1 VNDLALWLLP
11 IAAVCSWRW
20 SKLVSAALGAALAAW
35 LVYRY
40 AWPWEGLRWVSAVT
54 GLAGAVELGRR
65 ARLRRLQCH
74 TTTRIGVPVFM
85 WQTYKAGRPDLLAAL
100 LVGSAVSDAL
110 AYRVFVGR
118 GLWVMAAAQ
127 IGWLA
132 AMIAVS
138 LWPTRRVPC
147 SNG

>member
-1 VNDLALWLLP
+1 MSHLAILLLP
-11 IAAVCSWRW
+11 LAGLACWRW
-20 SKLVSAALGAALAAW
+20 SRLVSGALVLAFGAA

-40 AWPWEGLRWVSAVT
+40 AWPWEGLRWVSAAT